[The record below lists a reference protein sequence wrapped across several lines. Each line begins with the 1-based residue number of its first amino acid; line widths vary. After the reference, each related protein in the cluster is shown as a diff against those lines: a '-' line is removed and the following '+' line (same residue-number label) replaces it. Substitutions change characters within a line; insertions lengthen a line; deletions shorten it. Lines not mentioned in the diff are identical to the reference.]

1 MAEAVEESVQTA
13 ETELQAEDQI
23 TEQPEQ
29 LDDELDSEDAPS
41 TSDEEE
47 GAR

>member
-1 MAEAVEESVQTA
+1 MEESVETA
-13 ETELQAEDQI
+13 DPELQAEDQN
-23 TEQPEQ
+23 TAPSEQQ
-29 LDDELDSEDAPS
+29 DGELISEDAPS